1 MTLCISISIRKET
14 IMQTAIAVFM
24 MASIVFC
31 AVAIPTVFTIL
42 IIDLR
47 DLEKTSKVIKEAA
60 SKIRSDV

>member
-1 MTLCISISIRKET
+1 MTLCISIRKET

-31 AVAIPTVFTIL
+31 VVAIPTVFTIL
-42 IIDLR
+42 VTDLH